1 MRSAARAL
9 VGSSVRAARPVVRA
23 HAAAGMPHWS
33 GGASGMPWLRGLA
46 TGISHR
52 ADARPGG
59 GPDKSK
65 WKADV
70 KIDNAAAVA
79 KVRAK
84 AMEGDVTS
92 QYTLGAALMRG
103 QLGLQKNTKE
113 AGEWLLKAAE
123 GGNVHAQFSFALLLS
138 EGDGVP
144 RDMGKAVHYWTQ
156 CAEAGLA
163 VAQYRLG
170 CCYEKGD
177 GVPQDMEAA
186 AILFARAVA
195 QQHEQSRCRR
205 LPLFAFSPSHTCSVP
220 LTSHPPRELAASSL
234 HCATSA
240 AAA

>member
-103 QLGLQKNTKE
+103 QLGLQNGSPRGPPE
-113 AGEWLLKAAE
+113 IGFGSIFWSWCLLGASWGQVDPRPLQRPPKTD
-123 GGNVHAQFSFALLLS
+123 FS
-138 EGDGVP
+138 
-144 RDMGKAVHYWTQ
+144 
-156 CAEAGLA
+156 
-163 VAQYRLG
+163 
-170 CCYEKGD
+170 
-177 GVPQDMEAA
+177 
-186 AILFARAVA
+186 
-195 QQHEQSRCRR
+195 
-205 LPLFAFSPSHTCSVP
+205 
-220 LTSHPPRELAASSL
+220 
-234 HCATSA
+234 
-240 AAA
+240 